1 MLCLSLQKSIF
12 LILVVTIGMVW
23 LVIVTLFELRTLKD
37 LNNFLSLLF
46 PSAGNLSGL
55 LLGSFIGLAFLNLL
69 RLICYSFPVTTTLSF
84 NLAAALALWLARVII
99 FFVKP
104 SSASS
109 LLPANTPWY
118 LIPFLSLV
126 EIISIIVRP
135 ITLCFRL
142 LANMRAGHI
151 ILRLICK
158 IPLIGTLSVGVL
170 FGVLELI
177 VSLVQAFVFFILI
190 TVYLEESLSH

>member
-1 MLCLSLQKSIF
+1 MFFSLQKSIITIVIITIVIIW
-12 LILVVTIGMVW
+12 ILVIIM
-23 LVIVTLFELRTLKD
+23 FKLRTLKD
-37 LNNFLSLLF
+37 LKNFLNLLF
-46 PSAGNLSGL
+46 PSADSLSGL
-55 LLGSFIGLAFLNLL
+55 LLGCFTGLALLNLL
-69 RLICYSFPVTTTLSF
+69 RLVCYSFPVTTTLSF
-84 NLAAALALWLARVII
+84 NLAAALSLWLARVII
-99 FFVKP
+99 FLVKP
-104 SSASS
+104 LSASS

-126 EIISIIVRP
+126 EIIRIIVRP

-142 LANMRAGHI
+142 LANISAGHI
-151 ILRLICK
+151 MLSLICK

-170 FGVLELI
+170 FGILEII

>member
-1 MLCLSLQKSIF
+1 MYFSLQKSIF
-12 LILVVTIGMVW
+12 LMVIITVLIVW
-23 LVIVTLFELRTLKD
+23 TVIINVLKLGTLKD
-37 LNNFLSLLF
+37 LTNFLSLLF
-46 PSAGNLSGL
+46 PSAESLSGL
-55 LLGSFIGLAFLNLL
+55 LLGCFMGLALFNLL
-69 RLICYSFPVTTTLSF
+69 RLVCYSFPITTTLSF
-84 NLAAALALWLARVII
+84 NLAAALSLWLARVTI

-104 SSASS
+104 MSTSS

-142 LANMRAGHI
+142 LANISAGHI

-158 IPLIGTLSVGVL
+158 IPLLGTLSVGVL
-170 FGVLELI
+170 FGILEVI

-190 TVYLEESLSH
+190 TVYLEESISH

>member
-1 MLCLSLQKSIF
+1 MLYFSLQKSIF
-12 LILVVTIGMVW
+12 LILVITTVIIWMLIIILFKLIGVRD
-23 LVIVTLFELRTLKD
+23 FKSF
-37 LNNFLSLLF
+37 LNLLF
-46 PSAGNLSGL
+46 PSAGSLSGL

-69 RLICYSFPVTTTLSF
+69 RLVCYSFPVTTTLSF
-84 NLAAALALWLARVII
+84 NLAAALALWLASVII

-104 SSASS
+104 SSTSS

-126 EIISIIVRP
+126 EIIRIMVRP

-151 ILRLICK
+151 MLRLMCK
-158 IPLIGTLSVGVL
+158 MPIVGTLSVGVL
-170 FGVLELI
+170 FGILELI

-190 TVYLEESLSH
+190 TVYLDESLSH